1 MKKFDINEL
10 DRIAGT
16 AKPTNP
22 STSSQ
27 QIGQT
32 TATIYERLN
41 GQTGKHPSLGIV
53 GNWRAKKN
61 ERGLSLNNTNK
72 INEEKYKLVGELSI
86 TALRNEVQLI
96 SEQMRIE
103 FNQQYAALAER
114 SAVGEIMALR
124 KFEAVCEAARDLL
137 LEDRKGALGRVTD
150 RYDAGYLTEEDFAE
164 ELQHLIQRYQRLRH
178 EVVDIVNERGDN
190 VRNAFRPSNRY

>member
-1 MKKFDINEL
+1 MKKFDINEI

-16 AKPTNP
+16 AKTTERRTPV
-22 STSSQ
+22 Q
-27 QIGQT
+27 QLGQT
-32 TATIYERLN
+32 TATIYERLT
-41 GQTGKHPSLGIV
+41 GQASKQTDLGVI
-53 GNWRAKKN
+53 GNWQARHN

-72 INEEKYKLVGELSI
+72 LNQEKYKLLGELSI

-124 KFEAVCEAARDLL
+124 KFEAVCETARDLL
-137 LEDRKGALGRVTD
+137 LEDRNSALGRVTD
-150 RYDAGYLTEEDFAE
+150 RYNAGYLTEGDYAE

-190 VRNAFRPSNRY
+190 VRNAFRPSYRN

>member
-10 DRIAGT
+10 NRIAGMAKTPDTRT
-16 AKPTNP
+16 A
-22 STSSQ
+22 SQ
-27 QIGQT
+27 QLQQT

-41 GQTGKHPSLGIV
+41 GQTGKQTNLGVI
-53 GNWRAKKN
+53 GHWRAKN
-61 ERGLSLNNTNK
+61 HEHGLSLDNTNK
-72 INEEKYKLVGELSI
+72 INGEKYKLVADVSI

-124 KFEAVCEAARDLL
+124 KFEAVCEVARDLL
-137 LEDRKGALGRVTD
+137 LEDRFGAYGRVTE
-150 RYDAGYLTEEDFAE
+150 RYDAGYLTDEDYAE
-164 ELQHLIQRYQRLRH
+164 ELNHLKDRYQRLRH
-178 EVVDIVNERGDN
+178 EVIEIVNERGDN
-190 VRNAFRPSNRY
+190 VRNAFRPTNRY

>member
-1 MKKFDINEL
+1 MKKFDINDL

-16 AKPTNP
+16 VKTTNP
-22 STSSQ
+22 RTASQ
-27 QIGQT
+27 QPGQT
-32 TATIYERLN
+32 TAMIYERLN
-41 GQTGKHPSLGIV
+41 GQTGKQPNLGMV
-53 GNWRAKKN
+53 GNWRAKSH
-61 ERGLSLNNTNK
+61 ERDLSLDNANK

-137 LEDRKGALGRVTD
+137 LEDRKGALGRVTE
-150 RYDAGYLTEEDFAE
+150 RYDAGYLTEEDYAE

-178 EVVDIVNERGDN
+178 EVVDIANERGDN

>member
-1 MKKFDINEL
+1 MKKFDINDL
-10 DRIAGT
+10 DRIAGR
-16 AKPTNP
+16 AKNTNP
-22 STSSQ
+22 DTTSQ
-27 QIGQT
+27 QLQQT
-32 TATIYERLN
+32 TATIYDRLN
-41 GQTGKHPSLGIV
+41 GQTGKKPNLGIV
-53 GNWRAKKN
+53 GNFRAKSY

-72 INEEKYKLVGELSI
+72 INEEKYKLISEVSI

-137 LEDRKGALGRVTD
+137 LEDRHGALGRVAE
-150 RYDAGYLTEEDFAE
+150 RYDAGYLTDEDYAD

-190 VRNAFRPSNRY
+190 VRNAFRPTNRY